1 MKFKNRLLPFSFM
14 AGLCLPMVGFA
25 EPGPVDPS
33 MNPFVTVEYG
43 GSTYSITYLNTSY
56 TDSPDIL
63 SAQPWWGNSS
73 LSFALAGLVGQAGN
87 LDTFL
92 LFGYGIQNG
101 NVSITYL
108 PGGSGSVLDCPVGCP
123 ALDGDYSYAI
133 LNELI
138 TQASMATSLQST
150 SQGFSSLN
158 SGLNMMINGAHSRPL
173 SRMVAPGKSTFW
185 AAGDWGTDEH
195 GQRSG
200 SAGLAE
206 VGVGHNY
213 GSVQFNA
220 SLGQTWARQ
229 NLSSNGRAESDG
241 QYLLVEGIVPVSAEQ
256 NLFATLGAFG
266 HWGEIDMRRGY
277 ISASAL
283 DSSKGNADSQTWG
296 LRARLDW
303 VDALSLGNTGISPY
317 ADLSYTHSKL
327 DGYTEKGGANPASF
341 DSRTDRYTEA
351 RLGFGTET
359 PLSWW
364 SGYNLVA
371 NLEAAHRFEDR
382 SAGVSGNVNGLFT
395 FNLPG
400 EDYQND
406 WLKAGVGIEGLL
418 GDGKASLML
427 NGTTDSD
434 QPDMW
439 VAASYQLSF

>member
-1 MKFKNRLLPFSFM
+1 LKLKNRLLPFSFV

-25 EPGPVDPS
+25 EPGPLDPS
-33 MNPFVTVEYG
+33 MNPSVTVEYG
-43 GSTYSITYLNTSY
+43 GSTYSISRVVTSY
-56 TDSPDIL
+56 NDNPDL
-63 SAQPWWGNSS
+63 LTSQPWWGNPS
-73 LSFALAGLVGQAGN
+73 LASGLSQAVA
-87 LDTFL
+87 DAE
-92 LFGYGIQNG
+92 
-101 NVSITYL
+101 NVSVRLVFAYSIKD
-108 PGGSGSVLDCPVGCP
+108 GSISIFWEEAPGSVVDCPTGCP
-123 ALDGDYSYAI
+123 SLDLYDDYAI

-138 TQASMATSLQST
+138 TQASMANSLQST

-213 GSVQFNA
+213 GSFQFNA